1 MTRSRALLATV
12 GVTGLLTGLG
22 ASNAIAEVSAGGVRT
37 DAVAASHAVTSH
49 VATARATTRA
59 PSDAAAVT
67 SAVRRVMGTASIPGA
82 IVGVWRPG
90 QPAYV
95 RAFGVR
101 NRRTRQAMSTGLY
114 MRIGSET
121 KTFTVTA
128 VLQLVDQHKLRLDD
142 PIGRYVSGVPDG
154 NLITIRELAEMR
166 SGLPSYSR
174 NAAFGKK
181 LQANPFQPWTPRQ
194 LLSYAYSQKMSF
206 KPGTSFEYSNTNTV
220 LLGLLVQ
227 RLSGE
232 SLPVYIERHILK
244 PLGLNHTSFATST
257 RFPSPHANGYTNQ
270 TANGKV
276 ADATNWSP
284 TWGWAAGAMI
294 SNLSDMRA
302 WAKDV
307 ATGTLLTHR
316 TQIQRERFL
325 KAPGFGSA
333 GYGLGLFN
341 VGGWIGH
348 NGSLP
353 GYQTLVVYLPSRRAT
368 MVLLINSD
376 IAYKRTPLSTLLG
389 EAITKVITPRNVYT
403 FG

>member
-1 MTRSRALLATV
+1 MTRSRAVLAAV
-12 GVTGLLTGLG
+12 GVTGVLAGLG
-22 ASNAIAEVSAGGVRT
+22 AADAIAAVPAGGASPG
-37 DAVAASHAVTSH
+37 AVAASPAATSR
-49 VATARATTRA
+49 TS
-59 PSDAAAVT
+59 SDASAVT
-67 SAVRRVMGTASIPGA
+67 SAVQRVMGTASIPGA

-128 VLQLVDQHKLRLDD
+128 VLQLVDRHKLGLDD
-142 PIGRYVSGVPDG
+142 PIGRYIRGVPDG

-166 SGLPSYSR
+166 SGLPSYTANQAWVKR
-174 NAAFGKK
+174 
-181 LQANPFQPWTPRQ
+181 LQANPFRPWTPRQ
-194 LLSYAYSQKMSF
+194 LLPYAYSQKMLF
-206 KPGTSFEYSNTNTV
+206 KPGTSFNYSNTNTV

-232 SLPVYIERHILK
+232 SLPVYITRHILN
-244 PLGLNHTSFATST
+244 PLHLEHTSFPTNA
-257 RFPSPHANGYTNQ
+257 RFPSPHASGYTNQ

-276 ADATNWSP
+276 ADATNWNP

-307 ATGTLLTHR
+307 ATGGLLTRR
-316 TQIQRERFL
+316 TQAQRERFL
-325 KAPGFGSA
+325 RAPGFGSA
-333 GYGLGLFN
+333 GYGLGLFK

-368 MVLLINSD
+368 MVILANSD
-376 IAYKRTPLSTLLG
+376 IPYHKTPLSTLLG
-389 EAITKVITPRNVYT
+389 EAVTKVITPHNIYT
-403 FG
+403 FGH

>member
-1 MTRSRALLATV
+1 
-12 GVTGLLTGLG
+12 
-22 ASNAIAEVSAGGVRT
+22 
-37 DAVAASHAVTSH
+37 
-49 VATARATTRA
+49 
-59 PSDAAAVT
+59 
-67 SAVRRVMGTASIPGA
+67 
-82 IVGVWRPG
+82 
-90 QPAYV
+90 
-95 RAFGVR
+95 
-101 NRRTRQAMSTGLY
+101 MSTGLY

-128 VLQLVDQHKLRLDD
+128 VLQLVDRHKLGLDD
-142 PIGRYVSGVPDG
+142 PIGRYIRGVPDG
-154 NLITIRELAEMR
+154 NVITIRELAEMR
-166 SGLPSYSR
+166 SGLPSYSA
-174 NAAFGKK
+174 NKAWVKQ
-181 LQANPFQPWTPRQ
+181 LQADPFRPWTPQQ
-194 LLSYAYSQKMSF
+194 LLSYAYSQKMLF
-206 KPGTSFEYSNTNTV
+206 KPGTSFNYSNTNTV

-232 SLPVYIERHILK
+232 TLPVYITRHILK
-244 PLGLNHTSFATST
+244 PLHLDHTSFATNA

-276 ADATNWSP
+276 ADATNWNP

-294 SNLSDMRA
+294 SDLGDMRA

-307 ATGTLLTHR
+307 ATGTLLTRR
-316 TQIQRERFL
+316 TQVQRERFL

-333 GYGLGLFN
+333 GYGLGMFK

-376 IAYKRTPLSTLLG
+376 IAYKGTPLSTLLG
-389 EAITKVITPRNVYT
+389 EAITKVITPRNVYS

>member
-1 MTRSRALLATV
+1 MTRSRAVLAAVSAT
-12 GVTGLLTGLG
+12 GVLAGLG
-22 ASNAIAEVSAGGVRT
+22 AAGSIAASP
-37 DAVAASHAVTSH
+37 AVALRVDPPAARSAASG
-49 VATARATTRA
+49 TA
-59 PSDAAAVT
+59 SAVT
-67 SAVRRVMGTASIPGA
+67 SAVRKVMGTASIPGA

-95 RAFGVR
+95 KAFGVR
-101 NRRTRQAMSTGLY
+101 NRRTRQPMSTGFY

-128 VLQLVDQHKLRLDD
+128 VLQLVDRHKLRLDD
-142 PIGRYVSGVPDG
+142 PIGRYLSGVPDG
-154 NLITIRELAEMR
+154 NVITIRELAEMR
-166 SGLPSYSR
+166 SGLPSYTA
-174 NAAFGKK
+174 NEAWVKK
-181 LQANPFQPWTPRQ
+181 LQANPSASWTPRQ
-194 LLSYAYSQKMSF
+194 LLTYAYSQKMLF
-206 KPGTSFEYSNTNTV
+206 KPGTSFNYSNTNTV

-227 RLSGE
+227 RLTGE
-232 SLPVYIERHILK
+232 SLPVYITRHILK
-244 PLGLNHTSFATST
+244 PLHLNHTSFATNS
-257 RFPSPHANGYTNQ
+257 RFPSPHATGYTNQ
-270 TANGKV
+270 TASGKIE
-276 ADATNWSP
+276 DATNWSP

-307 ATGTLLTHR
+307 ATGRLLSRR
-316 TQIQRERFL
+316 TQVQRERFL

-341 VGGWIGH
+341 VGGWVGH

-368 MVLLINSD
+368 MVILINSD
-376 IAYKRTPLSTLLG
+376 IAYKGTPLSTLLG
-389 EAITKVITPRNVYT
+389 EAITKVITPRNVYS